1 MAKILAVVISL
12 PSEDPAMPR
21 PAEPS
26 LSRRERQILDVVY
39 ALGRASAAEVVEKLP
54 DAPGK
59 TAVRTFLRILEEK
72 GHLVHEE
79 AGRTYVYR
87 ASRPRERAGT
97 GAFRRVLDVF
107 FGGSLEQAVAAHLGE
122 SAAELDEAEL
132 KRLAGLIQQARKARK
147 ESRS

>member
-1 MAKILAVVISL
+1 MS
-12 PSEDPAMPR
+12 R
-21 PAEPS
+21 PVEPS

-39 ALGRASAAEVVEKLP
+39 ALGRASAAQVVARLP

-79 AGRTYVYR
+79 EGRTYVYR

-132 KRLAGLIQQARKARK
+132 KRLAGLITQARKARK

>member
-1 MAKILAVVISL
+1 MS
-12 PSEDPAMPR
+12 SS
-21 PAEPS
+21 AEPS

-39 ALGRASAAEVVEKLP
+39 ALGQASAAQVVAHLP
-54 DAPGK
+54 DAPSK

-79 AGRTYVYR
+79 DGRTYVYR
-87 ASRPRERAGT
+87 ARRPRERAGT

-122 SAAELDEAEL
+122 SAADLDEAEL
-132 KRLAGLIQQARKARK
+132 KRLAHLIQQARKARK
-147 ESRS
+147 DIHS

>member
-1 MAKILAVVISL
+1 MS
-12 PSEDPAMPR
+12 R

-39 ALGRASAAEVVEKLP
+39 ALGRASAAEVVTRLP
-54 DAPGK
+54 DAPSK

-79 AGRTYVYR
+79 DGRTYVYR
-87 ASRPRERAGT
+87 PSRPRERAGA

-107 FGGSLEQAVAAHLGE
+107 FGGSLEEAVAAHLGE
-122 SAAELDEAEL
+122 SAVDLDDAQL
-132 KRLAGLIQQARKARK
+132 KRLAGLIREARKSRQTARTK
-147 ESRS
+147 ES

>member
-1 MAKILAVVISL
+1 MS
-12 PSEDPAMPR
+12 R

-39 ALGRASAAEVVEKLP
+39 ALGRASAAEVVTRLP

-72 GHLVHEE
+72 GHLVHDEE
-79 AGRTYVYR
+79 GRTYVYR
-87 ASRPRERAGT
+87 PSRPRERAGA

-107 FGGSLEQAVAAHLGE
+107 FAGSLEEAVAAHLGE
-122 SAAELDEAEL
+122 SAEDLDDAQL
-132 KRLAGLIQQARKARK
+132 KRLGGLIRDARRTRQK
-147 ESRS
+147 ERA

>member
-1 MAKILAVVISL
+1 MS
-12 PSEDPAMPR
+12 R

-39 ALGRASAAEVVEKLP
+39 ALGRASAAEVVTRLP

-72 GHLVHEE
+72 GHLVHDEE
-79 AGRTYVYR
+79 GRTYVYR
-87 ASRPRERAGT
+87 PSRPRERAGA

-107 FGGSLEQAVAAHLGE
+107 FGGSLEEAVAAHLGE
-122 SAAELDEAEL
+122 SAADLDDAQL
-132 KRLAGLIQQARKARK
+132 KRLAGLIREARKSRQTARIK
-147 ESRS
+147 ES

>member
-1 MAKILAVVISL
+1 MS
-12 PSEDPAMPR
+12 R

-39 ALGRASAAEVVEKLP
+39 ALGRASAAEVVTRLP
-54 DAPGK
+54 DAPSK

-79 AGRTYVYR
+79 DGRTYIYLP
-87 ASRPRERAGT
+87 SRPRERAGA

-107 FGGSLEQAVAAHLGE
+107 FGGSLEEAVAAHLGE
-122 SAAELDEAEL
+122 SAADLDDAQL
-132 KRLAGLIQQARKARK
+132 KRLAGLIREARRTRQK
-147 ESRS
+147 ERA

>member
-1 MAKILAVVISL
+1 MS
-12 PSEDPAMPR
+12 R

-39 ALGRASAAEVVEKLP
+39 ALGRASAAEVVTRLP

-72 GHLVHEE
+72 GHLVHDEE
-79 AGRTYVYR
+79 GRTYVYR
-87 ASRPRERAGT
+87 PSRPRERAGA

-107 FGGSLEQAVAAHLGE
+107 FGGSLEEAVAAHLGE
-122 SAAELDEAEL
+122 SAADLDDAQL
-132 KRLAGLIQQARKARK
+132 KRLAGLIRDARKSRQTARIK
-147 ESRS
+147 ES

>member
-1 MAKILAVVISL
+1 MS
-12 PSEDPAMPR
+12 R

-39 ALGRASAAEVVEKLP
+39 ALGRASAAEVVTRLP

-72 GHLVHEE
+72 GHLVHDEE
-79 AGRTYVYR
+79 GRTYVYR
-87 ASRPRERAGT
+87 PSRPRERAGA

-107 FGGSLEQAVAAHLGE
+107 FGGSLEEAVAAHLGE
-122 SAAELDEAEL
+122 SAADLDDAQL
-132 KRLAGLIQQARKARK
+132 KRLGVLIRDARRTRQK
-147 ESRS
+147 ERA

>member
-1 MAKILAVVISL
+1 MS
-12 PSEDPAMPR
+12 R

-39 ALGRASAAEVVEKLP
+39 ALGRASAAEVVTRLP
-54 DAPGK
+54 DAPSK

-79 AGRTYVYR
+79 DGRTYVYR
-87 ASRPRERAGT
+87 PSRPRERAGA

-107 FGGSLEQAVAAHLGE
+107 FGGSLEEAVAAHLGE
-122 SAAELDEAEL
+122 SAADLDDAQL
-132 KRLAGLIQQARKARK
+132 KRLAGLIREARRTRQK
-147 ESRS
+147 ERA

>member
-1 MAKILAVVISL
+1 MS
-12 PSEDPAMPR
+12 R

-39 ALGRASAAEVVEKLP
+39 ALGRASAAEVVTRLP

-72 GHLVHEE
+72 GHLVHDEE
-79 AGRTYVYR
+79 GRTYVYR
-87 ASRPRERAGT
+87 PSRPRERAGA

-107 FGGSLEQAVAAHLGE
+107 FGGSLEEAVAAHLGE
-122 SAAELDEAEL
+122 SAADLDDAQL
-132 KRLAGLIQQARKARK
+132 KRLAGLIREARKSHQTARIK
-147 ESRS
+147 ES

>member
-1 MAKILAVVISL
+1 MS
-12 PSEDPAMPR
+12 R

-39 ALGRASAAEVVEKLP
+39 ALGRASAAEVVTRLP
-54 DAPGK
+54 DAPSK

-79 AGRTYVYR
+79 DGRTYVYR
-87 ASRPRERAGT
+87 PCRPRERAGA

-107 FGGSLEQAVAAHLGE
+107 FDGSLEQAVAAHLGE
-122 SAAELDEAEL
+122 SAANLDDAHL
-132 KRLAGLIQQARKARK
+132 KRLAGLIREARKSRQTDPTE
-147 ESRS
+147 ES